1 MESIAHLIGA
11 RKLATKI
18 RRNTRAVGVFAYRP
32 AIVFS
37 RRRIVV
43 SRPDITNSENRITYP
58 IRPGLRQHLQAHGH
72 RIANNDPFRPT
83 SVDLKNDG

>member
-37 RRRIVV
+37 RGRIVI
-43 SRPDITNSENRITYP
+43 SRPDITNSSQAQAAPSGTSGIGSPTT
-58 IRPGLRQHLQAHGH
+58 IRSG
-72 RIANNDPFRPT
+72 RPLWT
-83 SVDLKNDG
+83 SKMTG